1 MLKKDDKAP
10 PENPIFAYGLP
21 LSLKIRK
28 IRTVFISRLL
38 SVVYNIAANFQIACI
53 ILSCCLYDVKGFPLR
68 RNRFPF
74 TP

>member
-1 MLKKDDKAP
+1 MT
-10 PENPIFAYGLP
+10 NPLLRIRYLRTVTS
-21 LSLKIRK
+21 SLKIRK
-28 IRTVFISRLL
+28 FRAIFISRLL
-38 SVVYNIAANFQIACI
+38 SVVYNIIANFQIACI